1 MASNIPRNQP
11 LSLPDRMAIE
21 DLMKKYCYFF
31 DRNMPK
37 ELSELFTIDAQV
49 DYGPEV
55 NILKGQEQIFEM
67 VSKGLSNTF
76 IATSHHISNFLI
88 LNSDES
94 TANSSCYLYAWH
106 QYKNQSQ
113 IGHLWGGYE
122 NEFEKIS
129 TSWLIKSL
137 RLYAV
142 STINFHRDTMH
153 SINRRKF

>member
-1 MASNIPRNQP
+1 MTTNIPNDLTITP
-11 LSLPDRMAIE
+11 NDRIAIE

-37 ELSELFTIDAQV
+37 ELSELFAIDAVV

-55 NILKGQEQIFEM
+55 NTLKGQEQIFEM
-67 VSKGLSNTF
+67 VSEGLSNTF

-88 LNSDES
+88 LKSDES

-106 QYKNQSQ
+106 QYKNQSE

-122 NEFEKIS
+122 NEFEK
-129 TSWLIKSL
+129 TSIGWLIKSL

-142 STINFHRDTMH
+142 STIDFHRDTMH
-153 SINRRKF
+153 SINRN